1 MSQETLTRRWTK
13 QLLMAS
19 LLALAMVAC
28 DGKVSSLPTAFI
40 PEVSGQTNSSHEALN
55 THVFN
60 VTNQVELESAVQ
72 IINESVDDSINYE
85 INLTHGEYNLGR
97 QITEVESK
105 HLDDDQKHQV
115 SAGLVINTNSNLTI
129 RAAEPNNKPVFRVD
143 GINNDVGIL
152 INGLGSVTIADIEIH
167 TIEGAAN
174 PTNNPIDT
182 SNSVRAALYIGGD
195 QISSKRVK
203 IEGVSCFDNVDR
215 SAFQDELNVE
225 YSGIIIKH
233 AQRADIENVRLER
246 FYGDGVS
253 LFDVFSAYLSNL
265 HIIRDGSRLR
275 SGVVVGMIATGTS
288 FLEINNLYAEGF
300 YKGIN
305 IWPSNGFEVEQNT
318 VVLKNAEFVN
328 NSAEMFYLVNAAGG
342 GVELIN
348 VKNRG
353 IYGVA
358 FPILQA
364 NNAEIENSEFTLLPR
379 DPFWVYPEIW
389 PPYVVRAN
397 TSRVINSSII
407 NYLHLSPEVQETLKN
422 QGFSLK

>member
-1 MSQETLTRRWTK
+1 
-13 QLLMAS
+13 MAS

-105 HLDDDQKHQV
+105 HLDDDRKHQV

-225 YSGIIIKH
+225 YTGIIVKH
-233 AQRADIENVRLER
+233 AQLTEIDNVRMER
-246 FYGDGVS
+246 FYADGIS
-253 LFDVFSAYLSNL
+253 LF
-265 HIIRDGSRLR
+265 
-275 SGVVVGMIATGTS
+275 
-288 FLEINNLYAEGF
+288 
-300 YKGIN
+300 
-305 IWPSNGFEVEQNT
+305 
-318 VVLKNAEFVN
+318 
-328 NSAEMFYLVNAAGG
+328 
-342 GVELIN
+342 N
-348 VKNRG
+348 V
-353 IYGVA
+353 
-358 FPILQA
+358 
-364 NNAEIENSEFTLLPR
+364 FTL
-379 DPFWVYPEIW
+379 
-389 PPYVVRAN
+389 
-397 TSRVINSSII
+397 NSITI
-407 NYLHLSPEVQETLKN
+407 L
-422 QGFSLK
+422 